1 MKFQVGIYVPLSA
14 FTMTDTAE
22 IDKKLLKEIQEQ
34 LISNPELQGK
44 ELFLVKKLLSQ
55 TIKKN
60 FPW

>member
-1 MKFQVGIYVPLSA
+1 
-14 FTMTDTAE
+14 MTDTAE